1 MKKLTKFTLMIAMA
15 LSAIFAGVFL
25 AACGGEE
32 TITED
37 DPNTFYITVVY
48 PDGSA
53 VNGTTDGTAGD
64 GSKVYIQICDA
75 ETENACA
82 LPKQL
87 GANGK
92 LSVPMSSLGAVLQ
105 GLTRYKVNVMALP
118 EGYTAEPVY
127 VNGPQSVTITLQ
139 SE

>member
-48 PDGSA
+48 PNGSA
-53 VNGTTDGTAGD
+53 VNGTTDGTGD
-64 GSKVYIQICDA
+64 GGKVYVQICDA
-75 ETENACA
+75 ENENSCSN
-82 LPKQL
+82 PMQL

-118 EGYTAEPVY
+118 EGYTVEPVY